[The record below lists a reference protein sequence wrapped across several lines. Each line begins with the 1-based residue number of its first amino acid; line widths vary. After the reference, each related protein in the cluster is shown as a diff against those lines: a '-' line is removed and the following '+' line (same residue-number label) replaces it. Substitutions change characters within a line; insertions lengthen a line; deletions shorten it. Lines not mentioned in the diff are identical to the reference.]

1 MIASELTFLREA
13 GRKGKE
19 EENNN
24 LFGWTETEEKK
35 KKGMNFHGLPFIF
48 PFQIRWKSQD
58 GFVWAHIFALFSTL

>member
-1 MIASELTFLREA
+1 MIASELTFLRED

-35 KKGMNFHGLPFIF
+35 KKKRGNEFSWPTIYFSLPN
-48 PFQIRWKSQD
+48 
-58 GFVWAHIFALFSTL
+58 

>member
-1 MIASELTFLREA
+1 MERKGFCMIASELTFLREA

-35 KKGMNFHGLPFIF
+35 KKGSEFSWPTIYISLPN
-48 PFQIRWKSQD
+48 
-58 GFVWAHIFALFSTL
+58 